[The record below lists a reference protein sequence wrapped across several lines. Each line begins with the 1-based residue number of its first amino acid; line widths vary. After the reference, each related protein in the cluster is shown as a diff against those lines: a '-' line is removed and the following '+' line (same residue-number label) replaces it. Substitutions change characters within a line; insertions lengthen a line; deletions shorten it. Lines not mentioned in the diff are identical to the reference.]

1 MNDDCVLCVLAKLG
15 VCDLVNCLLVSKRF
29 NTIIKNNL
37 IWSILFKEKFYNF
50 KFVEGN
56 DFYENYKN
64 YSVLTNFL
72 LKYNKGIN
80 IRFIWHDL
88 ILWNNNITFVPKQIS
103 HLKTLERLYLS
114 NNNLQSIPKE
124 IGQLSEL
131 KILSLHHNK
140 LQTIPQELGQLKML
154 HTLCL
159 CYNQLQSI
167 PQEIDQLTLLQNLS
181 LDHNQLQTI
190 PQEIIFLPN
199 LECLY
204 LDKNLK
210 DHISPNNNIIIYL

>member
-64 YSVLTNFL
+64 YSILTNFL

-80 IRFIWHDL
+80 IQF
-88 ILWNNNITFVPKQIS
+88 
-103 HLKTLERLYLS
+103 YLA
-114 NNNLQSIPKE
+114 
-124 IGQLSEL
+124 
-131 KILSLHHNK
+131 
-140 LQTIPQELGQLKML
+140 
-154 HTLCL
+154 
-159 CYNQLQSI
+159 
-167 PQEIDQLTLLQNLS
+167 
-181 LDHNQLQTI
+181 
-190 PQEIIFLPN
+190 
-199 LECLY
+199 
-204 LDKNLK
+204 
-210 DHISPNNNIIIYL
+210 